1 MNREYEILL
10 GQRIKAIRD
19 SCKMTQEEVAA
30 RLQLLGCDI
39 TRSALAKIEVGQRH
53 IYPFEIYALKNV
65 LDVKYDELFPE
76 PQNWLFDPRKYDI
89 PLSYRP

>member
-30 RLQLLGCDI
+30 RLQLLGCDL
-39 TRSALAKIEVGQRH
+39 TRRALAKIEVGQRH

-65 LDVKYDELFPE
+65 LDVKYDELFP
-76 PQNWLFDPRKYDI
+76 D
-89 PLSYRP
+89 